1 MLAKKSR
8 SKSRGV
14 RGMFSGGLVKKVVL
28 AFGAIGIGGLIANA
42 TGFNQTLA
50 TVAPAFL
57 IGGPVVALMTLAIGM
72 FTGNGLNLG
81 SLGGRAIPANPN
93 VSVQGTVYT

>member
-1 MLAKKSR
+1 
-8 SKSRGV
+8 
-14 RGMFSGGLVKKVVL
+14 MFSGGLVKKLVL

-50 TVAPAFL
+50 TIAPAYL

-72 FTGNGLNLG
+72 FTGNGMSLG